1 MRDVTKAVITAAGRN
16 QRALALQ
23 TLVDWD
29 GESRTALHILLNEAV
44 SAGCEDIAVVIAP
57 GDASAYATAAGEHAR
72 KVRFIEQ
79 HEPRGYGHAIFCT
92 HDFVDN
98 QPFLHLVGDHLWVSS
113 SGISCAKQL
122 VAIAAEQE
130 CAVSGVQPTKE
141 RELPNYGA
149 VGGKLVSGGKGLY
162 EVQNVL
168 EKPTPT
174 LAEQHLVVPGLR
186 AGNYLCFFGL
196 HVITPT
202 IFTILEKQLS
212 TLKAGDKLPLSAALA
227 QLARQEHYLAYE
239 VAGHRYDLGARYG
252 VLTAQLALALEGK
265 DRSEVL
271 AQLLELLAQRAK

>member
-1 MRDVTKAVITAAGRN
+1 MREVRKAVITAAGRN

-23 TLVDWD
+23 TLVDRD

-57 GDASAYATAAGEHAR
+57 GDASAYTTAAGEHAR
-72 KVRFIEQ
+72 KVQFIEQ
-79 HEPRGYGHAIFCT
+79 RDPRGYGHAIYCT
-92 HDFVDN
+92 REFVGD
-98 QPFLHLVGDHLWVSS
+98 QSFLHLVGDHLWVSRTDV
-113 SGISCAKQL
+113 SCAKQL
-122 VAIAAEQE
+122 VTIAAQQE

-149 VGGKLVSGGKGLY
+149 IGGKLVSGGKGLY

-174 LAEQHLVVPGLR
+174 LAEQQLVVPGLR
-186 AGNYLCFFGL
+186 AGHYLCLFGL

-202 IFTILEKQLS
+202 IFSILEKQLA
-212 TLKAGDKLPLSAALA
+212 TLKSGEKLPLSSALA

-239 VAGHRYDLGARYG
+239 VAGARYDLGARYG

>member
-1 MRDVTKAVITAAGRN
+1 MREVKKAVITAAGRN

-23 TLVDWD
+23 TLVDRD
-29 GESRTALHILLNEAV
+29 GESRTALNILLNEAV

-57 GDASAYATAAGEHAR
+57 GDAAAYTAAAGEH
-72 KVRFIEQ
+72 VRHVQFIEQ
-79 HEPRGYGHAIFCT
+79 HEPKGYGHAIYCT
-92 HDFVDN
+92 REFVGD
-98 QPFLHLVGDHLWVSS
+98 QSFLHLVGDHLWVSS
-113 SGISCAKQL
+113 SNTSCARQVVTL
-122 VAIAAEQE
+122 AAQNE
-130 CAVSGVQPTKE
+130 CSVSGVQATKE

-149 VGGKLVSGGKGLY
+149 VGGKRVPGTNGLY

-196 HVITPT
+196 HVLTPKV
-202 IFTILEKQLS
+202 FEILEKQLAALS
-212 TLKAGDKLPLSAALA
+212 ADQRLPLSAALT
-227 QLARQEHYLAYE
+227 QLARQERYLAYE
-239 VAGHRYDLGARYG
+239 VQGHRYDLGARYG

-271 AQLLELLAQRAK
+271 AQLLELLAQRTK